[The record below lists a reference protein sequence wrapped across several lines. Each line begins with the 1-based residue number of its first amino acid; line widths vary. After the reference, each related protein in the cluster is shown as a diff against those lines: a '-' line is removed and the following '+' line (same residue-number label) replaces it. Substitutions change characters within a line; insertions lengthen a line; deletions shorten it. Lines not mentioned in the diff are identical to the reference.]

1 LANLLRFLV
10 FTVILDMRMDN
21 YFAVSYILRHN
32 SQFQEKLNISAFAK
46 LLAFLTLVYSL
57 LTMAT

>member
-1 LANLLRFLV
+1 
-10 FTVILDMRMDN
+10 MRMDN